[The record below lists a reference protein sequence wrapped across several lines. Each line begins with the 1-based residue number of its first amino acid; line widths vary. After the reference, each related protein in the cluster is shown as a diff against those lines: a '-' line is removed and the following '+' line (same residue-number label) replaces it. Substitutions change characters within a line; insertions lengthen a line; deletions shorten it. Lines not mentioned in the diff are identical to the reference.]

1 MTTLSAAHH
10 GQTPRRA
17 QAKATS
23 ARDVRQ
29 LEVDPAGDE
38 PSFRVA
44 RVEQL
49 IASRGTLQGGDLDRV
64 FRETTA
70 CRDPETTPIWP
81 PARRAEL
88 GEYLGWRPRGDV
100 GWLLGPY

>member
-10 GQTPRRA
+10 DQTPCRA

-29 LEVDPAGDE
+29 LEVEPAGDE

-49 IASRGTLQGGDLDRV
+49 IASRGTL
-64 FRETTA
+64 
-70 CRDPETTPIWP
+70 
-81 PARRAEL
+81 
-88 GEYLGWRPRGDV
+88 
-100 GWLLGPY
+100 

>member
-29 LEVDPAGDE
+29 LEVEPAGDE

-49 IASRGTLQGGDLDRV
+49 IASRGTL
-64 FRETTA
+64 
-70 CRDPETTPIWP
+70 
-81 PARRAEL
+81 
-88 GEYLGWRPRGDV
+88 
-100 GWLLGPY
+100 